1 MGKNRIKLNICGMD
15 CVLSSEDGEAYA
27 RDMAK
32 KVENFIGRLM
42 EANPRISLS
51 MAAVIAALNF
61 CDAAQKA
68 SDSADNL
75 RTQIKDYL
83 EDSSHARMD
92 ADESRK
98 EIERLKREIQTL
110 RGRLSASAAHELAAH
125 EPIQRQPPSGSPAAA
140 PVSSGVSTA
149 RSVPA
154 PMEQPKA
161 DKPPEGQQNFM
172 DFFEKDL
179 SED

>member
-1 MGKNRIKLNICGMD
+1 MSKNRIKLNICGMD

-110 RGRLSASAAHELAAH
+110 RGRLNAPAAQ
-125 EPIQRQPPSGSPAAA
+125 EPIQRPAGGGPAAL
-140 PVSSGVSTA
+140 GFA
-149 RSVPA
+149 RCFDRAKRTGPCRA
-154 PMEQPKA
+154 A
-161 DKPPEGQQNFM
+161 
-172 DFFEKDL
+172 
-179 SED
+179 

>member
-1 MGKNRIKLNICGMD
+1 MSKNRIKLNICGMD

-110 RGRLSASAAHELAAH
+110 RGRLNAPAAQ
-125 EPIQRQPPSGSPAAA
+125 EPIQRPAGGGPAAL
-140 PVSSGVSTA
+140 VSPGVSTA

-154 PMEQPKA
+154 PVEQPKA
-161 DKPPEGQQNFM
+161 VKPPEGQQNFM

-179 SED
+179 SEE

>member
-1 MGKNRIKLNICGMD
+1 MSKNRIKLNICGMD

-32 KVENFIGRLM
+32 KVENLIGRLM

-110 RGRLSASAAHELAAH
+110 RGRLNAPAAQ
-125 EPIQRQPPSGSPAAA
+125 EPIQRPAGGGPAA
-140 PVSSGVSTA
+140 PVSPGVSTA

-154 PMEQPKA
+154 PVEQPKA
-161 DKPPEGQQNFM
+161 VKPPEGQQNFM

-179 SED
+179 SEE

>member
-1 MGKNRIKLNICGMD
+1 
-15 CVLSSEDGEAYA
+15 
-27 RDMAK
+27 MAK

-98 EIERLKREIQTL
+98 EIERL
-110 RGRLSASAAHELAAH
+110 
-125 EPIQRQPPSGSPAAA
+125 
-140 PVSSGVSTA
+140 
-149 RSVPA
+149 
-154 PMEQPKA
+154 
-161 DKPPEGQQNFM
+161 
-172 DFFEKDL
+172 
-179 SED
+179 